1 MLNRMKEKR
10 QTARHVPVEFHTP
23 EDMEK
28 TSKAIRDR
36 FRTPRK
42 EKNSSCIDLALPWM
56 PGDRETSLPSFQE
69 NTALTLDV
77 YTRSMKLV
85 GKMRHFQTGKI
96 PWTSQAPFLKQTTQ
110 NKTKQKHLLFTDRLK
125 QKEKLISKHKAI
137 DSRKIQNQFKNKM
150 GAGVGGEE
158 DQNPTMTAM

>member
-23 EDMEK
+23 EDTEK

-42 EKNSSCIDLALPWM
+42 EKNSSCIDLAATVDARRQGNKPPKFL
-56 PGDRETSLPSFQE
+56 GKHSFDSGCLYQV
-69 NTALTLDV
+69 N
-77 YTRSMKLV
+77 KLV

-110 NKTKQKHLLFTDRLK
+110 NKTKQKHLLFTD
-125 QKEKLISKHKAI
+125 
-137 DSRKIQNQFKNKM
+137 
-150 GAGVGGEE
+150 
-158 DQNPTMTAM
+158 